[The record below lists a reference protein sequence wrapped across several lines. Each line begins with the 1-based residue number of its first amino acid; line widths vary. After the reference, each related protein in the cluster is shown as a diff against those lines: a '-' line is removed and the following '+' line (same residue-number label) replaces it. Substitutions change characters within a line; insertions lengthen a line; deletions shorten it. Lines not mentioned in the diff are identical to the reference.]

1 MDRNRPEEKM
11 ESSQAQQYQ
20 DGIEEMNRKNE
31 QSDQPEG
38 QPIQA
43 EEQQDWTEAEAD
55 QSEGQS
61 DQAEHYLTLEEEQLA
76 REEQQF
82 EAELAELMKTD
93 PADKKGRKKKKKK
106 PGKEKKSGKER
117 KPRKPWSRKKKIIA
131 AAVAAAVLLAAF
143 KACGGK
149 KDQGIMVNT
158 APLTKGTIQQELTIS
173 GPVSGTDSVDVVS
186 SLHAEVTDIQVK
198 EGDHVEQGQLLAVID
213 DSDVR
218 KELDMAQ
225 NAYDLAVST
234 YNEQQIL
241 AENGYAKAVQERD
254 AARRDFDRIS
264 VLYQAG
270 SVAQQEWEVAQNR
283 LRDAEREIR
292 TFTLQDG
299 KAVANESYTL
309 QIKNAEFELE
319 KKKEQLADTQVTAPI
334 AGTVVRVNA
343 KVGRFADKIEDDRP
357 MFIIENLD
365 ILEMKVS
372 VSEYSIGQIQ
382 VGQEAVI
389 SADILNGESVQGQV
403 TAISPT
409 GEEKG
414 SGSTERVIPTTIR
427 IMEDN
432 SRLIAGITARARIIL
447 NEAENVWIVP
457 ISAVL
462 ETEEGLF
469 VMTVDQGA
477 VKRIAVEKGVESDI
491 QVEVI
496 PVNEA
501 DFAEG
506 MGIITA
512 PSPMLTDGMKV
523 TENGT
528 GN

>member
-31 QSDQPEG
+31 QSDQSEG

-93 PADKKGRKKKKKK
+93 PADKKGRKKKK
-106 PGKEKKSGKER
+106 KKSGKER

-241 AENGYAKAVQERD
+241 AENGYAKALQDQKAAQKEFERMN
-254 AARRDFDRIS
+254 
-264 VLYQAG
+264 VLYQL
-270 SVAQQEWEVAQNR
+270 S
-283 LRDAEREIR
+283 
-292 TFTLQDG
+292 
-299 KAVANESYTL
+299 
-309 QIKNAEFELE
+309 
-319 KKKEQLADTQVTAPI
+319 
-334 AGTVVRVNA
+334 
-343 KVGRFADKIEDDRP
+343 
-357 MFIIENLD
+357 
-365 ILEMKVS
+365 
-372 VSEYSIGQIQ
+372 
-382 VGQEAVI
+382 
-389 SADILNGESVQGQV
+389 
-403 TAISPT
+403 
-409 GEEKG
+409 
-414 SGSTERVIPTTIR
+414 
-427 IMEDN
+427 
-432 SRLIAGITARARIIL
+432 LIHI
-447 NEAENVWIVP
+447 
-457 ISAVL
+457 
-462 ETEEGLF
+462 
-469 VMTVDQGA
+469 
-477 VKRIAVEKGVESDI
+477 
-491 QVEVI
+491 
-496 PVNEA
+496 
-501 DFAEG
+501 
-506 MGIITA
+506 
-512 PSPMLTDGMKV
+512 
-523 TENGT
+523 
-528 GN
+528 